1 MFIAM
6 SPNGGASTAHR
17 FNRYELKYL
26 VAEGQLPRLHDELVA
41 RMEHDV
47 HQREAT
53 RVSSLYYDTR
63 DLRCYWEKID
73 GLRFRRKLRIRVYGA
88 PETITDDSPAYVE
101 IKQRVNRVTQKR
113 RIRVAYR
120 DARVLCDE
128 RRDPGGPP
136 EHAEV
141 VNEVLVMTTNLDLR
155 PTAVTTYFRA
165 GYKGRDADLGLR
177 VTVDHRVCGRD
188 RDFDLR
194 STARNTFILPP
205 HLAVV
210 ELKVDERVPTWFTDL
225 AARQELTTVRISKYC
240 KAIEAMANGPRS
252 TQHTRETP

>member
-1 MFIAM
+1 MKP
-6 SPNGGASTAHR
+6 SLGGESSAHR

-26 VAEGQLPRLHDELVA
+26 VAEGELPLLHEELQ
-41 RMEHDV
+41 RHMDRDV

-53 RVSSLYYDTR
+53 RVSSLYYDTD

-73 GLRFRRKLRIRVYGA
+73 GLRLRRKLRIRVYGP
-88 PETITDDSPAYVE
+88 PESITDRSPAYVE

-113 RIRVAYR
+113 RVRLTYR

-136 EHAEV
+136 EDAEV
-141 VNEVLVMTTNLDLR
+141 VNEVLVLTQHLDLR
-155 PTAVTTYFRA
+155 PTAITTYFRG
-165 GYKGRDADLGLR
+165 GYKGRGADLGLR

-194 STARNTFILPP
+194 SHASNTFIIPP

-210 ELKVDERVPTWFTDL
+210 ELKVDERAPTWFTDL
-225 AARQELTTVRISKYC
+225 AADLDLTTVRISKYC
-240 KAIEAMANGPRS
+240 KAIEAMANGPRAS
-252 TQHTRETP
+252 QHAREIP